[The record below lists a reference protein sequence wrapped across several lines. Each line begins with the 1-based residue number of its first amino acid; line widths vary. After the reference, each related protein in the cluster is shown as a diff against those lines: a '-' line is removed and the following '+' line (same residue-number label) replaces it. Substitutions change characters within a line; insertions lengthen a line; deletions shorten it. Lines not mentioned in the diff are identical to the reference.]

1 MKILISCL
9 SFRNYT
15 GSELYFYELATEL
28 TNQGHEV
35 HIYSRF
41 TDTPLTTKCKNIIFD
56 TKETLLTQT
65 FDKVIFSHGTVLWDD
80 IKDIKTQEF
89 VNVLHSEVLDLEKPI
104 IDNKISRY
112 VGIRP
117 SIIES
122 VNVKCDLIYN
132 PFDFNRFNP
141 QDCLKS
147 KDIKEKIV
155 LFPGSIDYLRYKP
168 VQYLLNLST
177 KQKFKVLHVGR
188 MDYNITHPNFISK
201 EPVWEIEKYYKQCD
215 IVSGIF
221 LGRTSIEGLLAGKQ
235 VFQFDVD
242 KNGDIKKVY
251 WHKEDNLN
259 KFNRHTVVN
268 QFITTQKFS

>member
-1 MKILISCL
+1 MKILICCL

-15 GSELYFYELATEL
+15 GSELYFFELASAL

-41 TDTPLTTKCKNIIFD
+41 TDTPLTTKCKDIIFD
-56 TKETLLTQT
+56 TKEDLLTQT
-65 FDKVIFSHGTVLWDD
+65 FDKVIFSHGSVLWDD
-80 IKDIKTQEF
+80 IKNVKTQEF
-89 VNVLHSEVLDLEKPI
+89 VNVLHSEVLDLEKPV
-104 IDNKISRY
+104 IDNKINRY
-112 VGIRP
+112 IGIRP

-141 QDCLKS
+141 QAC
-147 KDIKEKIV
+147 IKNKNIKKKIV

-168 VQYLLNLST
+168 LQYLLNLSI
-177 KQKFKVLHVGR
+177 KQNFKVLHVGR

-201 EPVWEIEKYYKQCD
+201 EPVWGIERYYKQCD

-221 LGRTSIEGLLAGKQ
+221 LGRTSIEGLLAGKK
-235 VFQFDVD
+235 VLQFDVD
-242 KNGDIKKVY
+242 KSGEIKKVY
-251 WHKEDNLN
+251 WHTEDNLN
-259 KFNRHTVVN
+259 KFDKNNVAAEFLN
-268 QFITTQKFS
+268 E